1 MLKTAIKKTAM
12 TKVLCCFLV
21 FVILMSVVPVS
32 VVASTDQA
40 EILEFKHTTGTVN
53 PKSRGTALVAIE
65 NTGTNTRSFWVGLSY
80 KKQGA
85 SEWIDIKPQQ
95 SIDLEPSLS
104 TNVQFRWTL
113 TSEPGTYD
121 IFTKIWNSYDTST
134 KKMIPPSYDE
144 QIDEGSFTI
153 ASASHELDYDNIA
166 KYMSNATTFYSGY
179 TDNWFNS
186 EYWHNLAKGTVS
198 GGVSNSFEKS
208 FNAPAKSLAEQF
220 VYPKYLHSTLGA
232 ASIAEGIVSI
242 GASYLS
248 IFYGMSYSFIRA
260 LIDTRSSYSK
270 SITDLNTLKENSKN
284 IKSAAENREEKTTNE
299 LFITR
304 KNILEEL
311 YRKLPMYD
319 LDVRTNANRG
329 NEYWRLTP
337 LTSGASYNAYR
348 TVKSFIISL
357 HLQLQED
364 YIFTTYQLNRMAGRE
379 SFEELNLVVNA
390 PIPPTRFDND
400 PGCSVLIGCVDA
412 IGGSNEFEIVL
423 GANDVSSNKELRI
436 ELAYCPK
443 TKDDLDGI
451 TMYVKYG
458 EKPTTSSYDEKGR
471 HITIKNP
478 KQGSYYVL
486 LKAENVPGM
495 YKLVAQVY
503 KPNLLLIPICK
514 SVTIY
519 SKGFIV
525 EQYPQPEVVDIRV
538 DKGEISLNEWVTLT
552 VKVTN
557 KGGTASWQS
566 IAISSPNVTSVDSYE
581 ILSHNI
587 DYFEKYDI
595 GYEAGFNYGT
605 GTTVLEYPLIEGGK
619 YNWTKRFNGE
629 VKLKIKPNHVGDLRI
644 YVKSVAFG
652 EGVWQPNPEIF
663 GSPTKDQQEEYVHV
677 KEVTVI
683 GDPET
688 TLPKLCTAPDP
699 PSTNFGTVPKD
710 QTRTRDFFITNS
722 GSGTL
727 TWTISSDPPSWIN
740 VNPTSGSTTTEAD
753 VVTVTIDTHDLTPGT
768 YTGQI
773 TITSNGG
780 EKTGTIMV
788 EVPKDKM
795 RPTATIDS
803 ITPNPA
809 TQGEDTVRFKG
820 HGAGTDG
827 YIADYYWK
835 SSKDGFLSSSKEFT
849 KSSSALSVGTH
860 TIYFKVKDDDGLWSD
875 WATATLEIEEK
886 PIDKKPFPKIIEVSY
901 PTTCVKEDEYATISV
916 SVTNNGGTS
925 SEGYISVSFP
935 NGEDVSVVSG
945 TGDETIYPIDSWIWN
960 SKGEQMKSVDPLVE
974 LLDTSWGKGQQKTI
988 TMNVKPNSGSNEIVF
1003 YVRAALKNDADGSY
1017 ERDPTFGETDQQGWY
1032 AKKYSVDVCSGMD
1045 EVRFKGIVT
1054 NILTSFSATVYTIQI
1069 DEVISDYTGSMYDG
1083 DTARV
1088 SYSSG
1093 SSAHVDSVEVG
1104 DKVEVHGTYTGYES
1118 GEHTIAL
1125 EDSESSLI
1133 KLGDTPL
1140 LWKSE
1145 IGYTPTIDISG
1156 DGNYIVAGS
1165 GKNVYL
1171 FDKTSDTPKWE
1182 KPLADTVCHVAISND
1197 GNYIVAGS
1205 NDSVYYFD
1213 KDQNPLWNKKAGDWI
1228 SSVTVSDNGNYV
1240 AFTSWDGYVY
1250 YYDKTGFRWSYKTKD
1265 PPRSVSISS
1274 DGEKIAVGCFEWVYY
1289 FNKNGF
1295 VWDYESGVWSPEI
1308 SISSD
1313 GEYVAIAGGWL
1324 YYLDKN
1330 KNVLW
1335 DFDPPEGSS
1344 SVKVSS
1350 DGEYIVLGS
1359 GNSWRGWVYY
1369 FNKDSNIPI
1378 WKNKTTHW
1386 VSSVDMSSNGE
1397 YVVAGSYPIFTLY
1410 YFDNTGEL
1418 LFDYP
1423 IDVKSAKIS
1432 SDGKY
1437 IAAAE
1442 GGWEGAI
1449 GCGVYFF
1456 GPATEDPQPESE
1468 PKLCTSPD
1476 PLSTNFGTVPEDQTR
1491 TRDFFITNSG
1501 SDTLTWTITC
1511 DQPSWL
1517 NVNPTMGSTTTLDVV
1532 TVTIDTHDLTPGT
1545 HTGHITIDSN
1555 GGRKIGTITVNVPP
1569 PALEPKLCTSPDPP
1583 TTNFGTV
1590 PKDQT
1595 RTWDFFI
1602 TNCGSGTLTWTIT
1615 SDQPS
1620 WLNVNRVMGS
1630 TTTLDVVTVTIGT
1643 HDLTPGTHTG
1653 HITLTSNGGEKTGTI
1668 TVNVPEQIR
1677 PNLCTSPDPPTHD
1690 FGTVAKDQTR
1700 TWDFDIRNC
1709 GSGTLTWSVSDD
1721 KNWMSVYPTSGSTT
1735 TERDTVTVRIDTQG
1749 LSPGTH
1755 TGHITLTSN
1764 GGEKTGTITVVVPK
1778 PKPQNQPPENPT
1790 LTPDRSSPQLAGTTI
1805 KWTAS
1810 ATDPDGDTLY
1820 YQFRLKGPATGNSW
1834 AIKRDWS
1841 TARTWTW
1848 YTTASDAGENDVS
1861 VRIRDGHHAQASS
1874 YDLKKTVYDYKITA
1888 DKKRPTATIDSIT
1901 PNPATQGKD
1910 TVRFKGHGYDSDGYI
1925 VAYYW
1930 KSSKDGKLSSS
1941 KEFTK
1946 SASNLA
1952 VGTHTIYFKVKDDD
1966 GLWSDWATK
1975 TLKIKEKK
1983 EDSKY
1988 VKFRGVVTW
1997 KNAMMGGVRWT
2008 VNVDE
2013 WISGS
2018 ISCDV
2023 INVGIM
2029 IVPGDMGSYDP
2040 DISTGDRVEVYG
2052 KVNPWGDDKCFVGL
2066 NGESYYYIKKI

>member
-1 MLKTAIKKTAM
+1 MLKTAIKKTAI
-12 TKVLCCFLV
+12 TKMLSCFLV
-21 FVILMSVVPVS
+21 FVILMSAVPVS
-32 VVASTDQA
+32 ASTDQA

-104 TNVQFRWTL
+104 TNVQFSWTL
-113 TSEPGTYD
+113 TSESGTYD

-144 QIDEGSFTI
+144 QIDEGAFTI

-179 TDNWFNS
+179 TDKWFNS

-198 GGVSNSFEKS
+198 EGVSNSLEDFFE
-208 FNAPAKSLAEQF
+208 APTDYMAEQF
-220 VYPKYLHSTLGA
+220 LLPKYLHSTTGA
-232 ASIAEGIVSI
+232 ASIAGAMINI
-242 GASYLS
+242 GAGILGL
-248 IFYGMSYSFIRA
+248 FYGTVYNIMSYI
-260 LIDTRSSYSK
+260 IKTGSSYS
-270 SITDLNTLKENSKN
+270 DLLNYLNALKANSKD
-284 IKSAAENREEKTTNE
+284 IKSAAENRDENTIKK
-299 LFITR
+299 LFIAR
-304 KNILEEL
+304 KNILEDL
-311 YRKLPMYD
+311 YSTLPMYD
-319 LDVRTNANRG
+319 SDVRANLRTG
-329 NEYWRLTP
+329 MDIFQLIGVVGDTGYR
-337 LTSGASYNAYR
+337 AYR
-348 TVKSFIISL
+348 TVKPFIISL
-357 HLQLQED
+357 HLQLQMD
-364 YIFTTYQLNRMAGRE
+364 YIFTTYQLNRIAGIE
-379 SFEELNLVVNA
+379 GFEELNLVVHA
-390 PIPPTRFDND
+390 PICPTRFDND

-412 IGGSNEFEIVL
+412 IGGSNEFEIIL

-495 YKLVAQVY
+495 YRLVAQVY
-503 KPNLLLIPICK
+503 KPNWLQIPICK
-514 SVTIY
+514 SVTIN
-519 SKGFIV
+519 SKGFV
-525 EQYPQPEVVDIRV
+525 FEQYPQPEVVDIRV
-538 DKGEISLNEWVTLT
+538 DKGEFSLNEWVTLT

-605 GTTVLEYPLIEGGK
+605 GTKVLEYPLIEGGK

-629 VKLKIKPNHVGDLRI
+629 VKLKIKPKHVGDLRI

-652 EGVWQPNPEIF
+652 EGVWQSNPEIF

-699 PSTNFGTVPKD
+699 PTTNFGTVPED
-710 QTRTRDFFITNS
+710 QTKTRDFHITNC

-727 TWTISSDPPSWIN
+727 TWTITCDQPWLN
-740 VNPTSGSTTTEAD
+740 VNPASDSTTKEVD
-753 VVTVTIDTHDLTPGT
+753 VVTVTVDTYELDPGT
-768 YTGQI
+768 HTGQI
-773 TITSNGG
+773 TIDSNGG
-780 EKTGTIMV
+780 RKTGTIMV
-788 EVPKDKM
+788 EVP
-795 RPTATIDS
+795 
-803 ITPNPA
+803 N
-809 TQGEDTVRFKG
+809 
-820 HGAGTDG
+820 
-827 YIADYYWK
+827 
-835 SSKDGFLSSSKEFT
+835 
-849 KSSSALSVGTH
+849 
-860 TIYFKVKDDDGLWSD
+860 
-875 WATATLEIEEK
+875 
-886 PIDKKPFPKIIEVSY
+886 KKPFPKIIEVTY

-945 TGDETIYPIDSWIWN
+945 TGDETIYPIDSWICN

-988 TMNVKPNSGSNEIVF
+988 TMNVKPDSGSNEIVF

-1054 NILTSFSATVYTIQI
+1054 NILTSFSAAVYTIQI
-1069 DEVISDYTGSMYDG
+1069 DDVISDYTGSMYDG

-1088 SYSSG
+1088 SYPSG

-1104 DKVEVHGTYTGYES
+1104 DKVEVHGTYAGYES

-1125 EDSESSLI
+1125 EDTGSSLI

-1145 IGYTPTIDISG
+1145 IGYTPSIDISG
-1156 DGNYIVAGS
+1156 DGNYVVAGS
-1165 GKNVYL
+1165 DKNVYL

-1197 GNYIVAGS
+1197 GNYIVVGS

-1213 KDQNPLWNKKAGDWI
+1213 KDQNPLWNKKAGDLI

-1250 YYDKTGFRWSYKTKD
+1250 YYDKTGFRWSYKTKN
-1265 PPRSVSISS
+1265 PPTSVSISS

-1295 VWDYESGVWSPEI
+1295 VWDYESGEWSPEI

-1369 FNKDSNIPI
+1369 FSKDSNIPI

-1423 IDVKSAKIS
+1423 IDVISAKIS

-1437 IAAAE
+1437 IAAAD
-1442 GGWEGAI
+1442 GWEGAI

-1456 GPATEDPQPESE
+1456 GPATEVPPPESE

-1476 PLSTNFGTVPEDQTR
+1476 PPTTNFGTVPEDQTR

-1501 SDTLTWTITC
+1501 SGTLTWTITC

-1517 NVNPTMGSTTTLDVV
+1517 NVNPASNSTTKEVDVV
-1532 TVTIDTHDLTPGT
+1532 TVTIATHDLTPGT
-1545 HTGHITIDSN
+1545 HTGQITLTSN
-1555 GGRKIGTITVNVPP
+1555 GGEKTGTITVNVPP
-1569 PALEPKLCTSPDPP
+1569 PAQEPKLCTSPDPP

-1590 PKDQT
+1590 PEDQT

-1615 SDQPS
+1615 CDQPS
-1620 WLNVNRVMGS
+1620 WLNVNRAIGS
-1630 TTTLDVVTVTIGT
+1630 TTTLDVVTVTIDT
-1643 HDLTPGTHTG
+1643 HDLSPGTHTG
-1653 HITLTSNGGEKTGTI
+1653 HVTLTSNGGEKTGTI
-1668 TVNVPEQIR
+1668 TVNVGFKGIVLFPCTYGDFTGQGIDVTKILSDPNGKLANCKNVCSYWTENTLAQIENVACGDEVEVYGTLIEDPDVAEDWMIVR
-1677 PNLCTSPDPPTHD
+1677 LETSTHYIVRLKQGPPQLCTSPTTLLHD
-1690 FGTVAKDQTR
+1690 FGTVDKDQTR
-1700 TWDFDIRNC
+1700 TWDFDVRNC

-1721 KNWMSVYPTSGSTT
+1721 KNWRSVYPTSGSTT
-1735 TERDTVTVRIDTQG
+1735 TERDTVIVRIDTQG

-1810 ATDPDGDTLY
+1810 ATDPDGDPLY

-1834 AIKRDWS
+1834 QIKRDWS
-1841 TARTWTW
+1841 TARRWTW
-1848 YTTASDAGENDVS
+1848 YTTASDVGDTDIS
-1861 VRIRDGHHAQASS
+1861 VRIRDGHHASTGS

-1901 PNPATQGKD
+1901 PNPATQGDD

-1925 VAYYW
+1925 VDYYW

-1952 VGTHTIYFKVKDDD
+1952 VGTHTIYFKVEDDD
-1966 GLWSDWATK
+1966 GQWSDWATM
-1975 TLKIKEKK
+1975 TLKIEKK
-1983 EDSKY
+1983 EDSEY

-1997 KNAMMGGVRWT
+1997 KSAMRMGGASWV

-2018 ISCDV
+2018 ISCDEIEV
-2023 INVGIM
+2023 IW
-2029 IVPGDMGSYDP
+2029 GSGLSHGSFDP
-2040 DISTGDRVEVYG
+2040 DISTGDRVEAYG
-2052 KVNPWGDDKCFVGL
+2052 KVNPWGNDKCSVGL
-2066 NGESYYYIKKI
+2066 NDESHYIKKV